1 MNEGFDPE
9 FAAAS
14 DWARLYRANGV
25 QIVPCK
31 NKIPR
36 LKSWKEYQN
45 ALVPDAQFEA
55 WYGHDGEFHNSYD
68 MGMLTGT
75 ASGRILMIDLDIYKA
90 GGEKRRALV
99 ARRP

>member
-1 MNEGFDPE
+1 MDIDDTGVPSNSGFDPE
-9 FAAAS
+9 FAAAPTGPGS
-14 DWARLYRANGV
+14 IAPVGV

-55 WYGHDGEFHNSYD
+55 LVRPQW
-68 MGMLTGT
+68 
-75 ASGRILMIDLDIYKA
+75 RIPRQLSTWA
-90 GGEKRRALV
+90 C
-99 ARRP
+99 